1 MKNGYFLIQKDIG
14 MLIIY
19 QKYQEADFVLFYI
32 SYDLH
37 IVSMQLFVIVF
48 NVVYSRNQ
56 ELTFQ
61 PHFVQNL

>member
-1 MKNGYFLIQKDIG
+1 M
-14 MLIIY
+14 
-19 QKYQEADFVLFYI
+19 

-61 PHFVQNL
+61 PHFVQNLELVSSTY

>member
-1 MKNGYFLIQKDIG
+1 

-19 QKYQEADFVLFYI
+19 QNYQKSDFVLESLKRQMFYM

>member
-1 MKNGYFLIQKDIG
+1 
-14 MLIIY
+14 MLIIN
-19 QKYQEADFVLFYI
+19 QNYQEVDFVVESLKRQMFYM

>member
-1 MKNGYFLIQKDIG
+1 
-14 MLIIY
+14 MLMIY
-19 QKYQEADFVLFYI
+19 QNIRRLISFYDLESLKRQMFSM

-37 IVSMQLFVIVF
+37 IVSMQLFVILF